1 MLELITMVS
10 SIYSET
16 TTSAINVS
24 SLPLPSEH
32 AGGSKFR
39 DSINPSSETEEETK
53 AKPLALVVDDA
64 PDVTEMIG
72 MLMRF
77 AGFEVVTAFGAAE
90 AFDAAR
96 RRRFDVIISDIG
108 MPGMNGYELAEA
120 LRALPSYEAVPLIAV
135 TGFSMYD
142 DRERALGSGF
152 NDFLTK
158 PINPMDLI
166 NTVKRLRE

>member
-1 MLELITMVS
+1 MLILTNPTLNSRPILVS
-10 SIYSET
+10 
-16 TTSAINVS
+16 S
-24 SLPLPSEH
+24 SLPRAADRPGGGASKKHL
-32 AGGSKFR
+32 AGR
-39 DSINPSSETEEETK
+39 DMEAK
-53 AKPLALVVDDA
+53 KGKPLALVVDDA

-77 AGFEVVTAFGAAE
+77 AGYEVVMALGAAE

-96 RRRFDVIISDIG
+96 QSRFDVVISDIG

-120 LRALPSYEAVPLIAV
+120 LRALPAYASVPLIAV

-158 PINPMDLI
+158 PINPTDLI
-166 NTVKRLRE
+166 DTVKRLRE